1 MNTKKDEHVVLVDE
15 ADREIGLA
23 DKGSIHTESTPLHR
37 GFSLFGFDDAGQLL
51 LQRRALTKKTWP
63 GIWSNTVCGHP
74 QSGET
79 YEAAAKRRL
88 AFELGIKLAQT
99 DIIMALADY
108 RYRYEHTGVVENEI
122 CPVMI
127 ARIDRLVDPNPDEVA
142 ETRWII
148 WQDFLNEIN
157 QPNEYSEWCV
167 EEAQL
172 LSKSPVFRKF
182 LQRSTIS
189 TAD

>member
-1 MNTKKDEHVVLVDE
+1 
-15 ADREIGLA
+15 
-23 DKGSIHTESTPLHR
+23 
-37 GFSLFGFDDAGQLL
+37 
-51 LQRRALTKKTWP
+51 
-63 GIWSNTVCGHP
+63 
-74 QSGET
+74 
-79 YEAAAKRRL
+79 
-88 AFELGIKLAQT
+88 LGIKLDQK

-108 RYRYEHTGVVENEI
+108 RYRYEHAGVVENEI

-127 ARIDRLVDPNPDEVA
+127 ARIDKLVEPNPDEVA

-157 QPNEYSEWCV
+157 QPNTYSEWCV

-172 LSKSPVFRKF
+172 LSRSPVFRKF